1 MRIRYGT
8 VVAGALAALAAFPTL
23 AGANKFIA
31 AGWEFN
37 ENGPDLLLARADV
50 MDETPIDG
58 CVLYVCT
65 KGRNGQKID
74 SKNVI
79 NDTNR
84 WDYADLAPLVPK
96 YRKLLAHKSFR
107 HSFLDAYR
115 APKKRVAWTDDD
127 AWARIAHNVRTIA
140 KFAKACGFV
149 GLRIDPE
156 EYSRQNQYCR
166 LDEDGMSYDE
176 LSVLARKR
184 GRQIFSG
191 VFEEFTD
198 VRILGYFL
206 LTAGDTYMAD
216 VDGRSLRDIMRSK
229 GSDLWTPFLDG
240 IFDVIAPAA
249 VLIDGTEQGYSF
261 RAPRMDFFRASNHI
275 HKNLGGLL
283 SPENRAKYRM
293 QMQNSFGVYLDGYS
307 FVKEGAP
314 FGYYM
319 EPIDGS
325 RTRHLGINLKQA
337 VTAADEY
344 IWFWGEKSR
353 WASVNG
359 KPTWKDAIPGLHDTL
374 LTIKSPAEM
383 GRLIRQRMESGELVN
398 VNTNTA
404 CLSADAAA
412 VPKPYW
418 TWQEDPK
425 KRFRQG
431 AFGSDLTQGHGD
443 KYSLVAEGVGSG
455 SIVYSVGKRQSGEI
469 IGISFCSKGEHVG
482 ASIGWKKDGKWDWN
496 MPRML
501 IPVST
506 ETDAEGW
513 ARTDWSFVIPE
524 GADGF
529 GLMLSVSQCEG
540 EKAWFDDIMAI
551 PLTTNR

>member
-1 MRIRYGT
+1 MRTLCGT
-8 VVAGALAALAAFPTL
+8 FLAGAAVAIVAVSAF

-37 ENGPDLLLARADV
+37 ENGPDLLFARADE
-50 MDETPIDG
+50 MDKTPMDG
-58 CVLYVCT
+58 CVLYVCA
-65 KGRNGQKID
+65 KGRDGQKID

-79 NDTNR
+79 NSPA
-84 WDYADLAPLVPK
+84 WDYADFEPLVPK

-115 APKKRVAWTDDD
+115 APRKRVAWTDDV
-127 AWARIAHNVRTIA
+127 AWARIAHNVRIIA

-156 EYSRQNQYCR
+156 DYSRQNQYFR
-166 LDEDGMSYDE
+166 MDEDGMPYGE
-176 LSVLARKR
+176 LAALARKR
-184 GRQIFSG
+184 GRQVFSG
-191 VFEEFTD
+191 VFEEFPD
-198 VRILGYFL
+198 VRILGYFFL
-206 LTAGDTYMAD
+206 SAGDTYMAD
-216 VDGRSLRDIMRSK
+216 VEGLSLRDVMLRR
-229 GSDLWTPFLDG
+229 GSDLWTPFADG
-240 IFDVIAPAA
+240 IFDAITPDA
-249 VLIDGTEQGYSF
+249 VMIDGNEQAYSY
-261 RAPRMDFFRASNHI
+261 RAPRMEYFRASNHI

-283 SPENRAKYRM
+283 SPKNRAKYRM

-337 VTAADEY
+337 ATAADEY

-353 WASVNG
+353 WASTKKG
-359 KPTWKDAIPGLHDTL
+359 ATTWKDVIPGLYDTL

-383 GRLIRQRMESGELVN
+383 GRLIRQRMEAGELVN
-398 VNTNTA
+398 VNTNSA
-404 CLSADAAA
+404 CVSTDSA

-425 KRFRQG
+425 KKFRQG
-431 AFGSDLTQGHGD
+431 TFGCDLAQGHGD
-443 KYSLVAEGVGSG
+443 KCSLVADGVGAG
-455 SIVYSVGKRQSGEI
+455 SIVYIVGNRNPGEI
-469 IGISFCSKGEHVG
+469 VGVSFCSKGEHVG
-482 ASIGWKKDGKWDWN
+482 ASIGWRKGGKWDWN
-496 MPRML
+496 MPRVL
-501 IPVST
+501 IPVSA
-506 ETDAEGW
+506 ETDSDGW
-513 ARTDWSFVIPE
+513 ARTDWSAIVPE

-540 EKAWFDDIMAI
+540 EKAWFDDILAI
-551 PLTTNR
+551 PLCTNH